1 MRYPAVSLTHEVQ
14 EIYMYLLEHSI
25 GAIEHQPGAQEYLQR
40 YLWLSC
46 DLHQITFVATKY
58 SWSKF
63 RLLAFD
69 DLLTQ
74 PGTIWLEY
82 A

>member
-1 MRYPAVSLTHEVQ
+1 MRYPVVSLNHEVQ
-14 EIYMYLLEHSI
+14 EKNLYLLGHSI
-25 GAIEHQPGAQEYLQR
+25 GAIEHQPGAQGYLER
-40 YLWLSC
+40 NLWLSC
-46 DLHQITFVATKY
+46 VLHQIKFVATKY

-69 DLLTQ
+69 DLLTR
-74 PGTIWLEY
+74 PGTIRLEH